1 MKIPYSIFLIDFR
14 NFRDFNEF
22 KNFVIKNRMSWDS
35 VDSWW
40 KVHTGEWCGYRI
52 DKIWIDP
59 ITNALIG
66 YELGGER
73 RFSDDFLN
81 YIQTIKPIDLKSEPI
96 RDQISKY
103 QRENPGL
110 SKDNQN
116 SNQVVGEMTIDS
128 ILDKINLSGI
138 NSLTKIEKEFLDSSS

>member
-1 MKIPYSIFLIDFR
+1 VLFR
-14 NFRDFNEF
+14 
-22 KNFVIKNRMSWDS
+22 S
-35 VDSWW
+35 
-40 KVHTGEWCGYRI
+40 
-52 DKIWIDP
+52 
-59 ITNALIG
+59 
-66 YELGGER
+66 
-73 RFSDDFLN
+73 
-81 YIQTIKPIDLKSEPI
+81 KSEPI